1 MARDSVSNKIRLL
14 PTAFACTTILAV
26 AIATLVPVASS
37 RAAAQDSGRDKSL
50 DVKSSVGDMHIG
62 SDADIRE
69 TGLPPYPG
77 ARLRKHDEHRNSAN
91 LALFTSAFGM
101 KLVVMNFDSDDAPG
115 KVIAFYQEQLKKYGK
130 VIECHKSKDEGAT
143 DTEEH
148 EEDSGRS
155 KELRCEGANIG
166 PIVELKAG
174 TEDNQHLVA
183 IEPAEKGT
191 GTTFAVVYVRT
202 RGRQGEI

>member
-1 MARDSVSNKIRLL
+1 M
-14 PTAFACTTILAV
+14 
-26 AIATLVPVASS
+26 
-37 RAAAQDSGRDKSL
+37 
-50 DVKSSVGDMHIG
+50 GDMHIG

-115 KVIAFYQEQLKKYGK
+115 KVISFYQEKLKKYGK
-130 VIECHKSKDEGAT
+130 VIECHKSKDEGAV
-143 DTEEH
+143 DSEEH
-148 EEDSGRS
+148 EVDSGRS
-155 KELRCEGANIG
+155 KELRCEGANTG

-174 TEDNQHLVA
+174 TEDNQHVVA

-191 GTTFAVVYVRT
+191 GATFAVVYVRT